1 MLSTPPAFS
10 RHPTSAYKCA
20 AMIHQMNQFG
30 ATESRRSGTDFH
42 RGRRAA
48 AAPPPGDSFA
58 VNNTCSGLVLI
69 SNELRDDSD
78 PAVADLAGAGLSNQV
93 AQSVDA
99 TLHSAPK
106 VLRAYVVLVARPPV
120 LRQPRP
126 RMQIAR
132 LKLKPKS
139 LYPSS
144 FGRQLAGPQKA
155 RIACI
160 AYLLVRGRRVGFGG
174 ILNTCPSL

>member
-20 AMIHQMNQFG
+20 AMIHQMSQSG

-69 SNELRDDSD
+69 SNELQDDSD
-78 PAVADLAGAGLSNQV
+78 RAVADPAGAGLSNQI
-93 AQSVDA
+93 ARSVDA
-99 TLHSAPK
+99 AFFADTTAK
-106 VLRAYVVLVARPPV
+106 
-120 LRQPRP
+120 
-126 RMQIAR
+126 
-132 LKLKPKS
+132 
-139 LYPSS
+139 
-144 FGRQLAGPQKA
+144 GPDG
-155 RIACI
+155 
-160 AYLLVRGRRVGFGG
+160 LLPALDNDRGH
-174 ILNTCPSL
+174 C